1 MQEPPDIERS
11 PMSTTPDSFAIVQP
25 PELDRLRSAKGFIF
39 DMDGV
44 LYLGSRL
51 LPGVNDLFNAL
62 RLRGIPFLLAT
73 NNSTET
79 AQSFIDRLAVMGV
92 EVSVDNIQTSATTT
106 RDYIRD
112 AGDIPED
119 ATILVVGQ
127 PALAEILQTGTS
139 FKILADDQPPT
150 DASVVVAGLDLE
162 FTYEKMR
169 RAVDAI
175 EHGAA
180 FIATNADDRLPNEN
194 GYQPGAGA
202 VIAGIEK
209 ASRKSPVVIGKPQ
222 PLMMLKGVEHLGC
235 EPGEAVMVGD
245 RLDTDIAAASGA
257 GLITTLVLTGV
268 STRAD
273 LATSDVLPDYVFA
286 DLPAMLQGFIGH
298 G

>member
-1 MQEPPDIERS
+1 MT
-11 PMSTTPDSFAIVQP
+11 TTPAPTTTSETDQ
-25 PELDRLRSAKGFIF
+25 LDRLRSAKGFIF

-44 LYLGSRL
+44 LSLGTRL
-51 LPGVNDLFNAL
+51 LPGVNDMFNAL
-62 RLRGIPFLLAT
+62 RLREIPFLLAT
-73 NNSTET
+73 NNSTATPE
-79 AQSFIDRLAVMGV
+79 SFVQRLEAMGV
-92 EVSVDNIQTSATTT
+92 DVSVENIQTSSTTT
-106 RDYIRD
+106 RDYLVG
-112 AGDIPED
+112 AEDIPAD
-119 ATILVVGQ
+119 ATILVIGE
-127 PALAEILQTGTS
+127 PALGEILTTGTS
-139 FKILADDQPPT
+139 YTILANDQPAT
-150 DASVVVAGLDLE
+150 DANVVVAGLDLS

-169 RAVDAI
+169 RAVEAL

-222 PLMMLKGVEHLGC
+222 PLMMLKAVEHLGC
-235 EPGEAVMVGD
+235 QPGEGVMVGD
-245 RLDTDIAAASGA
+245 RLDTDIAAAHEA
-257 GLITTLVLTGV
+257 GLLTTLVLTGV

-273 LATSDVLPDYVFA
+273 LATADTLPDYVFA